1 MPELDLTDDELAAVM
16 ALVRR
21 TVDADKF
28 PLSPRLAPLR
38 SALAKLDPRPAKPRR
53 ELPPLPSGPMVGSRR
68 KARRWEIAILTA
80 FYAAEGGPLAHL
92 HSLSTPTSE
101 PR

>member
-1 MPELDLTDDELAAVM
+1 MPKIDLSDDEHAAVT

-21 TVDADKF
+21 TIDEDRF
-28 PLSPRLAPLR
+28 PLSPRLAPLK

-68 KARRWEIAILTA
+68 NARR
-80 FYAAEGGPLAHL
+80 
-92 HSLSTPTSE
+92 
-101 PR
+101 